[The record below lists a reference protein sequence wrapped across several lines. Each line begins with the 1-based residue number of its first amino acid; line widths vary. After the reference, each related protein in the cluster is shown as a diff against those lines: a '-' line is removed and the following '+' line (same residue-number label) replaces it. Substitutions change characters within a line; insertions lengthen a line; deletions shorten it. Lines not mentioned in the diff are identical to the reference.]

1 MSGIM
6 KVNVRAAALAA
17 VLVAAV
23 SACSSSGG
31 TSGNV
36 AGDSGTTAPSCY
48 ATVTPAGND
57 SSVTVAALGTSDCT
71 SVAQF
76 PGDQFPG
83 YTVTPATSKEPG
95 NAVCQGM
102 LGGVYPPTAIDPAGN
117 SGDTECTFLGFSP
130 AP

>member
-1 MSGIM
+1 M
-6 KVNVRAAALAA
+6 KIKVRAAALAA

-36 AGDSGTTAPSCY
+36 AGDSGTTAPGCY

-57 SSVTVAALGTSDCT
+57 SSVTVAALGTPDCA

-83 YTVTPATSKEPG
+83 YTVTPATSKGSG

-102 LGGVYPPTAIDPAGN
+102 LGGEYPATAIEPTGN
-117 SGDTECTFLGFSP
+117 SEDTECTFLKFSP
-130 AP
+130 PP

>member
-1 MSGIM
+1 M
-6 KVNVRAAALAA
+6 KVKVRAAPLA
-17 VLVAAV
+17 VVPVAAV

-48 ATVTPAGND
+48 ATVASADND

-71 SVAQF
+71 SVVQF
-76 PGDQFPG
+76 LGDQFPG
-83 YTVTPATSKEPG
+83 YTVTPATSKELG
-95 NAVCQGM
+95 NAVCQGR
-102 LGGVYPPTAIDPAGN
+102 LGGVYPATVIDPTGN
-117 SGDTECTFLGFSP
+117 SEDTECTFLGFSP

>member
-1 MSGIM
+1 M
-6 KVNVRAAALAA
+6 KIKVRAAALAA

-48 ATVTPAGND
+48 ATVTPADND
-57 SSVTVAALGTSDCT
+57 SSVTVAGLGTSDCA
-71 SVAQF
+71 SVVQF

-83 YTVTPATSKEPG
+83 YTVTPATSKGPG
-95 NAVCQGM
+95 NAVCQGT
-102 LGGVYPPTAIDPAGN
+102 LGGEYPATVTDPTGN
-117 SGDTECTFLGFSP
+117 SEDSECTFLEFSP